1 MSKVKYWFV
10 ACGVPLWLSLF
21 GCVSSENAIKTP
33 SKTELQANTRDTK
46 DQPNVIIFFLDDA
59 GYGDF
64 AHHGSP
70 TISTPNITALAQGGV
85 SFSQFYTSSP
95 ACSASRYSLLTGK
108 VPGRSGFP
116 KWVLGPE
123 SKHYLH
129 PDELTLAEGFRAKG
143 YKTGMFGKWHLGNPN
158 AANNMANQ
166 SLPLSHGFSQW
177 LGTNVSHDY
186 PNAKLM
192 QGSER
197 ALTASEDSLKDSST
211 KPSYQVLATDLPFQ
225 PNMVASLTGRYTQAA
240 IDFID
245 KNKSQPFFAY
255 IAHNMPHLGLDAS
268 TRFKGRSKR
277 GLLGDVMMEVDN
289 SVAQVQAALKAAGID
304 KNTLIIFSSDNG
316 PWLKFKQTK
325 NHAMYGEARMHVGN
339 AYPFRDG
346 KGSTWEGGH
355 RVPGIFYWPDTIK
368 AGVINQEPVST
379 LDILP
384 TLFSMINYTLPE
396 DKLIDGRNILP
407 YLTTNSISTE
417 QNRQAKALP
426 FTLVYSHDDN
436 RISAIRQGPWK
447 LHIRIDSQLSD
458 NYGFSASRQQPLLF
472 QVEHDVGERYDLADQ
487 YPERVKAMLSALDRY
502 QSSIDGQGSYWLNTK
517 KITSE
522 IHD

>member
-1 MSKVKYWFV
+1 MMSKLNNWVVFLMLLL
-10 ACGVPLWLSLF
+10 CCS
-21 GCVSSENAIKTP
+21 
-33 SKTELQANTRDTK
+33 LQACAKNENQSQVTSKVQSQLNVRNTHE
-46 DQPNVIIFFLDDA
+46 QPNVIIFFLDDA

-70 TISTPNITALAQGGV
+70 TISTPNITALARGGV

-116 KWVLGPE
+116 KWVLGPA
-123 SKHYLH
+123 SKHYLN
-129 PDELTLAEGFRAKG
+129 PQELTLAEGFQAKG
-143 YKTGMFGKWHLGNPN
+143 YATGMFGKWHLGNPN
-158 AANNMANQ
+158 AANAMANQ
-166 SLPLSHGFSQW
+166 SLPLSHGFEQW

-192 QGSER
+192 QGSVT
-197 ALTASEDSLKDSST
+197 ALT
-211 KPSYQVLATDLPFQ
+211 PSKIHGNKSPITQHYRVLASDLPSQ
-225 PNMVASLTGRYTQAA
+225 PNMVASLTGRYTKAA
-240 IDFID
+240 VDFIH
-245 KNKSQPFFAY
+245 KNKHTPFFAY

-268 TRFKGRSKR
+268 ASFKGQSKR
-277 GLLGDVMMEVDN
+277 GLLGDVMMEVDD
-289 SVAQVQAALKAAGID
+289 SVAHVQAALKAAGVD

-325 NHAMYGEARMHVGN
+325 KHPMYGEARMHVGN

-355 RVPGIFYWPDTIK
+355 RVPGIFYWPGTIDS
-368 AGVINQEPVST
+368 GVINQSPVST

-384 TLFSMINYTLPE
+384 TLFSIIDYPLPE
-396 DKLIDGRNILP
+396 NNLIDGRNISD
-407 YLTTNSISTE
+407 YLITKPISISSSNATSSAHSAAPKE
-417 QNRQAKALP
+417 LP

-436 RISAIRQGPWK
+436 QISAIRQGPWK
-447 LHIRIDSQLSD
+447 LHIRIDSQLKD

-472 QVEHDVGERYDLADQ
+472 QVEHDVGERYDLAAQ
-487 YPERVKAMLSALDRY
+487 YPERVKAMLAALARY
-502 QSSIDGQGSYWLNTK
+502 QSSINNNANF
-517 KITSE
+517 
-522 IHD
+522 